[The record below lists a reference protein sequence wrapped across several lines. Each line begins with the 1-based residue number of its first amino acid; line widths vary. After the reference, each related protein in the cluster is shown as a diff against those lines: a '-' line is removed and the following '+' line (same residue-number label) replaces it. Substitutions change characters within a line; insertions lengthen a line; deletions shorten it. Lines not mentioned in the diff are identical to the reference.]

1 MTWPQK
7 VPMRY
12 LQVFSL
18 VDGQLLVVL
27 AVPRVD
33 DEGHGGV
40 AIEQLIPEVVLDHVV
55 ARADR
60 TPEADFKKGKLI
72 RHEAP
77 RRPHGQRPR
86 AF

>member
-1 MTWPQK
+1 MLLSITTITYKCLNMTWPQK
-7 VPMRY
+7 VCMRY

-18 VDGQLLVVL
+18 VDGQLLVIL

-60 TPEADFKKGKLI
+60 TPEADFKKGSL
-72 RHEAP
+72 
-77 RRPHGQRPR
+77 
-86 AF
+86 